1 MLVGVSSLLLHNFKA
16 FGGNIQVTVVFSQV
30 KLSQLVDGIGGRY
43 GELDL
48 APEND

>member
-1 MLVGVSSLLLHNFKA
+1 MCNFTPLN
-16 FGGNIQVTVVFSQV
+16 GDIQVAIVFNQV
-30 KLSQLVDGIGGRY
+30 KLSQLVGEIGDKH

>member
-1 MLVGVSSLLLHNFKA
+1 MCNFISLN
-16 FGGNIQVTVVFSQV
+16 GDIQVAIVFNQV

>member
-1 MLVGVSSLLLHNFKA
+1 MCNFTPLN
-16 FGGNIQVTVVFSQV
+16 GDIQVAIVFNQV
-30 KLSQLVDGIGGRY
+30 KLSQFVGEIGGKY